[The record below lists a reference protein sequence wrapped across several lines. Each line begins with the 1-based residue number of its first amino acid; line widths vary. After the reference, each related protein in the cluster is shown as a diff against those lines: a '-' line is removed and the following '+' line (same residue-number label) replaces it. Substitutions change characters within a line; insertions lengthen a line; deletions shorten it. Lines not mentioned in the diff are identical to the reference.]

1 MSIPFVPEQ
10 NPNQSELW
18 LPRVI
23 NPYVGLWFNTAEIKA
38 VPQALMGWMVAAGWE
53 IVGEPIV
60 DTRTTPPTYKYNLQ
74 RPEKMKPWEVLLS
87 LCNHYTIAANEA
99 RAANQIR
106 YNQIL
111 SNWTQ
116 MIDTSHAQFDA
127 QTNEQNAQT
136 ILFLGDL
143 DRYMDEI
150 ESLISSNQSQIII
163 DANEAKVALGT
174 IDLRLTDLETNAQN
188 SAVTIGTLL
197 TRQNTN
203 LQTFINDY
211 NAKLAELD
219 QNYAA
224 YLSDLL
230 SQIASLGTVVD
241 SHIADYQSQ
250 IGILSTN
257 YSSHLSTI
265 NNLLTSITNN
275 VNTYVTDVN
284 NILNGIEGDY
294 FAVEVELNGIK
305 AQSGVLGN
313 KLAVDYND
321 ILDLLINEYLVH
333 EGLTRGFLDNLGA
346 TELARINEQ
355 FQASLS
361 AQLQRLTSQGLAA
374 SVIVAD
380 VTARNHRDR
389 DEQIQALNDRLMRER
404 LENQH
409 RLYGQQVA
417 LRGQMIDGKMQIH
430 AVQQEV
436 LRYQASL
443 VTGVN
448 TLLQETRNRVLAG
461 KQAIFAARDA
471 NHKYGVELRNALY
484 AQLQDVRQRT
494 IDSTERV
501 YQLRDIFAKFRT
513 GETTRLYEQLQQV
526 ESQFIAAIG
535 QQNAAK
541 QDVVRVEI
549 SQRDTLFQQLQGAL
563 SALLQGKD
571 RYASALMQI
580 SGTLADHRHR
590 AIVERMNT
598 AAARLDGLKMTAD
611 QNRTLMAY
619 QLDER
624 NKLLVGLYS
633 FVERREDVPPEFKDL
648 SAMIAGLGDS
658 GGGWLSPN

>member
-1 MSIPFVPEQ
+1 VSVPFVPEQ

-18 LPRVI
+18 LPRVL
-23 NPYVGLWFNTAEIKA
+23 NPYVGLWFNTTEMKG
-38 VPQALMGWMVAAGWE
+38 VPENIVGWMVSAGWE
-53 IVGEPIV
+53 VTNIIE
-60 DTRTTPPTYKYNLQ
+60 DTRTVPSTKKFDLM

-99 RAANQIR
+99 RGANQIR
-106 YNQIL
+106 YNQIVR
-111 SNWTQ
+111 NWTE
-116 MIDTSHAQFDA
+116 MIDTSHDQF
-127 QTNEQNAQT
+127 NAQT
-136 ILFLGDL
+136 ADHNAQVVMYLGDL
-143 DRYMDEI
+143 DAYMDAI
-150 ESLISSNQSQIII
+150 ESLINSNQAQIVI

-188 SAVTIGTLL
+188 SAITIGSLL

-224 YLSDLL
+224 YLANML
-230 SQIASLGTVVD
+230 SQISSLGNVLD
-241 SHIADYQSQ
+241 SHVADYQSQ

-257 YSSHLSTI
+257 YNSHLSTI
-265 NNLLTSITNN
+265 NGLLNNITNN
-275 VNTYVTDVN
+275 VNTYTAEVN
-284 NILNGIEGDY
+284 DILNSIEGDY
-294 FAVEVELNGIK
+294 FAVEADLTNIR
-305 AQSGVLGN
+305 AQSGVLGSR
-313 KLAVDYND
+313 LAVDYND
-321 ILDLLINEYLVH
+321 ILDLLINEYQVH
-333 EGLTRGFLDNLGA
+333 EGIARGFLDNLGA

-361 AQLQRLTSQGLAA
+361 AQLQRLTSQGLAVSA
-374 SVIVAD
+374 IVSD

-417 LRGQMIDGKMQIH
+417 LRGQMIEGKMQIH

-443 VTGVN
+443 VTGIN
-448 TLLQETRNRVLAG
+448 SLLQETRNRILAG
-461 KQAIFAARDA
+461 KQAVFAARDA
-471 NHKYGVELRNALY
+471 NHKFGVELRTNLY

-501 YQLRDIFAKFRT
+501 YQLRDIFAKWRS
-513 GETTRLYEQLQQV
+513 GETGRLYEQLQQV

-535 QQNAAK
+535 QQNAAQ
-541 QDVVRVEI
+541 QDVVRAEI
-549 SQRDTLFQQLQGAL
+549 GQRDNLFQQLQGAL

-580 SGTLADHRHR
+580 SSTLADHKHR
-590 AIVERMNT
+590 AIIERMNT

-611 QNRTLMAY
+611 QNRALMAY

-624 NKLLVGLYS
+624 NKLLIGLYS
-633 FVERREDVPPEFKDL
+633 FVERREDAAPEWRDM
-648 SAMIAGLGDS
+648 STMIAGLGDA